1 MLRSRYV
8 IGTSNSDGVFSAIAP
23 ELEVRIAGSRSY
35 LAISNTEETIIVE
48 VESEDLVSLRAAT
61 NSWLRLVMVATEI
74 DAIAAEEL
82 NPKPTSVTGDLIS
95 T

>member
-8 IGTSNSDGVFSAIAP
+8 IETSNSDGVFSALAP
-23 ELEVRIAGSRSY
+23 ELEACIAGSRSS

-48 VESEDLVSLRAAT
+48 VQSEDLVSLRAAA

-82 NPKPTSVTGDLIS
+82 NPKPTSVTGDLKS

>member
-8 IGTSNSDGVFSAIAP
+8 IETSSSEGVFSAIAP
-23 ELEVRIAGSRSY
+23 ELEARIAGSRSS
-35 LAISNTEETIIVE
+35 LAVSKTRGTIVVE
-48 VESEDLVSLRAAT
+48 IKSEDLASLRAAT

-82 NPKPTSVTGDLIS
+82 NPKPTSVTRDVMP
-95 T
+95 